1 MAALTLAEADQIIA
15 GACAKMEEIGV
26 KLTISVVDGRGD
38 LIALA
43 RVDGASWRTP
53 YISQGKAVASATWGL
68 SSADMAARWT
78 EPIFPGFMALQGG
91 RFIPQ
96 SGRAPHLQG
105 RRARRRGRRQR
116 RHSPGGRR
124 LRSSGHRIS
133 RLRNRRITNI
143 MHRGNRKWLPLTHPI
158 CLILSGLPRHLPPTT
173 SNACAASTRT
183 SSGGGTAPP
192 SPESSATPLTSSSLL
207 THTHPSFTDFGIP
220 TGLQK

>member
-68 SSADMAARWT
+68 STRRHGSPLDRADIPRVH
-78 EPIFPGFMALQGG
+78 GLQGG
-91 RFIPQ
+91 RFIPSQ
-96 SGRAPHLQG
+96 GALPHLQG

-124 LRSSGHRIS
+124 LRSRRHRVS
-133 RLRNRRITNI
+133 RPRNRRITSI
-143 MHRGNRKWLPLTHPI
+143 MRRATTYGRP
-158 CLILSGLPRHLPPTT
+158 CLILSFYFTPASPVISHRQPRTH
-173 SNACAASTRT
+173 
-183 SSGGGTAPP
+183 APP
-192 SPESSATPLTSSSLL
+192 AHARPPAAAPRLHPLNPAPHRSPVRPCSPTPIL
-207 THTHPSFTDFGIP
+207 H
-220 TGLQK
+220 

>member
-68 SSADMAARWT
+68 SSADMAARWS

-91 RFIPQ
+91 RFIPSQ
-96 SGRAPHLQG
+96 GALPIYKDGELVGAAGGSGG
-105 RRARRRGRRQR
+105 
-116 RHSPGGRR
+116 HSPGGRR
-124 LRSSGHRIS
+124 LRSRRHRIR
-133 RLRNRRITNI
+133 RLRNRRITSI
-143 MHRGNRKWLPLTHPI
+143 MRIRGNHLSVAPASSYHILFYPAQLPSTPTDNLECMRRQRPHV
-158 CLILSGLPRHLPPTT
+158 LRRRHR
-173 SNACAASTRT
+173 AS
-183 SSGGGTAPP
+183 
-192 SPESSATPLTSSSLL
+192 
-207 THTHPSFTDFGIP
+207 IP
-220 TGLQK
+220 

>member
-15 GACAKMEEIGV
+15 GACAKMTEIGV

-78 EPIFPGFMALQGG
+78 EPDIPRVHGPSG
-91 RFIPQ
+91 RTLHPQ

-124 LRSSGHRIS
+124 LRSRRHRIR
-133 RLRNRRITNI
+133 RLRNRRITSI
-143 MHRGNRKWLPLTHPI
+143 MRRGNHLRLPLPHPI
-158 CLILSGLPRHLPPTT
+158 FLFYPASPVISHRQPRTH
-173 SNACAASTRT
+173 
-183 SSGGGTAPP
+183 APP
-192 SPESSATPLTSSSLL
+192 AHARPPVAAPRLHPLNPAPHRSPV
-207 THTHPSFTDFGIP
+207 HPCSPIANHH
-220 TGLQK
+220 